1 MAKKKQEQ
9 QEQSQDEHVMAVLD
23 KRTNKTAV
31 ISKMNEQDGSIE
43 VVPPDKKNNSSLLKL
58 DRTTPLELFFTN
70 FKNQYQNP
78 TSFSFF
84 LVPLVMLDKV
94 LNAVIQIRKGE
105 DPGPEGKKMVENCE
119 LNDEGRIAKLT
130 RQYKFDGVSGFS
142 GLASFLLSV

>member
-43 VVPPDKKNNSSLLKL
+43 VVPPDKKNNNCFLKL

-70 FKNQYQNP
+70 FKN
-78 TSFSFF
+78 
-84 LVPLVMLDKV
+84 
-94 LNAVIQIRKGE
+94 
-105 DPGPEGKKMVENCE
+105 
-119 LNDEGRIAKLT
+119 
-130 RQYKFDGVSGFS
+130 
-142 GLASFLLSV
+142 